1 MHNNLIKSFKVKLM
15 VSRYFVVEVFSC
27 CKIPGQFSHHSSFA
41 VSYVTSIM
49 SGYLD
54 EKKTNIFIKH
64 LYKQRKYFSNSWK
77 KDFIKQELLIAYIYI
92 FFMCE
97 ANKMTT

>member
-1 MHNNLIKSFKVKLM
+1 
-15 VSRYFVVEVFSC
+15 
-27 CKIPGQFSHHSSFA
+27 
-41 VSYVTSIM
+41 M

-92 FFMCE
+92 FFMRE

>member
-1 MHNNLIKSFKVKLM
+1 
-15 VSRYFVVEVFSC
+15 
-27 CKIPGQFSHHSSFA
+27 
-41 VSYVTSIM
+41 M

-54 EKKTNIFIKH
+54 EKKTKIFIKH

-92 FFMCE
+92 YFYARGKQNDNINYSKWRQVNNF
-97 ANKMTT
+97 KMLLDY